1 MSECEELCGVSK
13 YTAAAT
19 ADRETDDT
27 VSVVTG
33 HDNSVVAATLDYDV
47 GVDNNDNNDDKKR
60 WNLVVD
66 GEDRM
71 TIIYY

>member
-1 MSECEELCGVSK
+1 MSECEELCAVSK
-13 YTAAAT
+13 YTA

-27 VSVVTG
+27 VSVVRG
-33 HDNSVVAATLDYDV
+33 HDNSVAATLDYDV

>member
-1 MSECEELCGVSK
+1 MSK

-19 ADRETDDT
+19 EDWETDDT
-27 VSVVTG
+27 VSVVT
-33 HDNSVVAATLDYDV
+33 VVAATLDYDV

-60 WNLVVD
+60 WNLVAD

>member
-1 MSECEELCGVSK
+1 MSK
-13 YTAAAT
+13 YTA

-33 HDNSVVAATLDYDV
+33 HDNSVAATLDYDV